1 MKLSLSLAV
10 IAALLPQA
18 LGISR
23 WDTCGGGGVTTG
35 KCDDGLV
42 CVELSEYYYQC
53 LKLAPPYSP
62 TSTSTSTSTSTRTT
76 STTLSSSTSTLSS
89 SSSTSTSQSTSTSI
103 STTTTSSTSSSTSAT
118 STYVCPGAKKFK
130 YFGVNESSAEF
141 GSAVPGTLNKDYTWP
156 SPSSVDYFLGK
167 GMNFFRIP
175 FMMERMSPPATGLTG
190 PVDTPHLTHNYAR
203 YNGSVITDVS
213 LFKTWWKNM
222 ATEFLTND
230 HVIFDLN
237 NEPWGI
243 PATDAAAL
251 MQAGLD
257 GVRAAGATQSVFVQ
271 GTSWTGAWSWESS
284 GNGDAFKTISDPLN
298 NVVIEMHQYLDTDGS
313 GTNSTCVSP
322 TVGAE
327 RLQVATNWLKANNKK
342 GFIGELGAGSNNDCI
357 SAIRGAL
364 CLMQTSDVWIGF
376 AWWAAG
382 PWWGNYYQSI
392 EPPSGPAIARILP
405 EALLPFA

>member
-1 MKLSLSLAV
+1 
-10 IAALLPQA
+10 
-18 LGISR
+18 
-23 WDTCGGGGVTTG
+23 
-35 KCDDGLV
+35 
-42 CVELSEYYYQC
+42 
-53 LKLAPPYSP
+53 
-62 TSTSTSTSTSTRTT
+62 
-76 STTLSSSTSTLSS
+76 
-89 SSSTSTSQSTSTSI
+89 
-103 STTTTSSTSSSTSAT
+103 
-118 STYVCPGAKKFK
+118 
-130 YFGVNESSAEF
+130 
-141 GSAVPGTLNKDYTWP
+141 
-156 SPSSVDYFLGK
+156 
-167 GMNFFRIP
+167 MNFFRIP

-190 PVDTPHLTHNYAR
+190 PFDSAYLSGLKTIVNYITSKGGYAALDPHNYAR